1 MSARPKLAAP
11 SLDYLIRLRREQEMV
26 YHQDDVLIDGIRAVR
41 TLSDN
46 IRLDDKYR
54 ITDMEYHD
62 PSIFDEHARVANSLS
77 LKTPKMHVKVRPSQ
91 GTKGEDNA
99 SNREEWT
106 WGVLDHA
113 GRKEPGHN
121 AWKDSVDASVEG
133 GAWSR
138 LVFQSDLWDKRWAIS
153 DELGDKEYD
162 KLTEDAKKEAGQP
175 FVWNVIDSRT
185 IYPVFSGNTLTEV
198 LIVNKRPRNQ
208 AFREYRLKQL
218 SNGQIVPEDLGTNM
232 NVMDDRLVGPWV
244 YTLEHWDDTWY
255 TFAVQDQLVTDWGDR
270 GQAEGYGPGKNGRP
284 IDQFEHNYK
293 RVPFFP
299 APGYVI
305 NWQHGRKIGWGI
317 AESKRWLVEYYEYL
331 MTIYGQVA
339 ARDLGKV
346 IVRSRSQGGKVATAG
361 ADRQPQ
367 DKEFWEPFEIIT
379 LEDGEELN
387 VLDFGGG
394 AESLLNMIKMVKESI
409 DAFSA
414 PKVVNDIGGSDPGS
428 GFAIAQIVTETEVRE
443 DHIVQNLQRM
453 LEDMTAFLWSLM
465 RNNVHET
472 VYVASDNTTDGW
484 LGMGGDDLAPGVQ
497 YEWNLDP
504 QRASADLV
512 EHRDLHERMD
522 KHTIGRHQAIDRMGD
537 VNPEDVDDDV
547 EIDRIMTTDW
557 YRSRLDKK
565 IMQNLDRAD
574 ILYDAAAAVVQS
586 GTLPGV
592 GTAPGMATV
601 GTQTVPSISPST
613 GGGAPPPGPGAPNP
627 LMSAAGQLGAAG
639 SAPAA
644 PGGGGPG
651 PQAIS
656 AGEAGAANF
665 TNGPSGAGAITPR

>member
-1 MSARPKLAAP
+1 
-11 SLDYLIRLRREQEMV
+11 
-26 YHQDDVLIDGIRAVR
+26 
-41 TLSDN
+41 
-46 IRLDDKYR
+46 
-54 ITDMEYHD
+54 
-62 PSIFDEHARVANSLS
+62 
-77 LKTPKMHVKVRPSQ
+77 
-91 GTKGEDNA
+91 
-99 SNREEWT
+99 
-106 WGVLDHA
+106 
-113 GRKEPGHN
+113 
-121 AWKDSVDASVEG
+121 
-133 GAWSR
+133 
-138 LVFQSDLWDKRWAIS
+138 
-153 DELGDKEYD
+153 
-162 KLTEDAKKEAGQP
+162 
-175 FVWNVIDSRT
+175 
-185 IYPVFSGNTLTEV
+185 
-198 LIVNKRPRNQ
+198 
-208 AFREYRLKQL
+208 
-218 SNGQIVPEDLGTNM
+218 
-232 NVMDDRLVGPWV
+232 
-244 YTLEHWDDTWY
+244 
-255 TFAVQDQLVTDWGDR
+255 
-270 GQAEGYGPGKNGRP
+270 
-284 IDQFEHNYK
+284 
-293 RVPFFP
+293 
-299 APGYVI
+299 
-305 NWQHGRKIGWGI
+305 
-317 AESKRWLVEYYEYL
+317 
-331 MTIYGQVA
+331 
-339 ARDLGKV
+339 
-346 IVRSRSQGGKVATAG
+346 
-361 ADRQPQ
+361 
-367 DKEFWEPFEIIT
+367 

-465 RNNVHET
+465 RNKVHET

-613 GGGAPPPGPGAPNP
+613 GGDAPPPGPGAPNP